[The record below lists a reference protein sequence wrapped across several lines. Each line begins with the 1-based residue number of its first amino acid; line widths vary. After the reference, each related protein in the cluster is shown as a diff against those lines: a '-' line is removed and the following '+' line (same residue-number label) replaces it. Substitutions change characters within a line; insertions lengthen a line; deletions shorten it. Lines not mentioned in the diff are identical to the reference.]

1 MAESKKMTKVKKVGR
16 NFQTGRYT
24 VRSKGKTAQGSTAWE
39 IAGLKGYVPKVVVTT
54 AASMAAIDRIMVKH
68 SKALKRLAKK

>member
-1 MAESKKMTKVKKVGR
+1 MAESKKMTKVKKVSRDSQAGR
-16 NFQTGRYT
+16 FI

-39 IAGLKGYVPKVVVTT
+39 ISGPKGYEPKVVVAT
-54 AASMAAIDRIMVKH
+54 ATSVAAIDRIMVKH